1 MRLEDLPAEGNGGLC
16 IICGGPATWKRNV
29 MGYTYRR
36 CERCGNAFDWTKGEQ
51 VDAITTDTTEP
62 RKEAPCTRD

>member
-1 MRLEDLPAEGNGGLC
+1 MSDGGICAL
-16 IICGGPATWKRNV
+16 CGGPAVWKCNA

-36 CERCGNAFDWTKGEQ
+36 CERCGNVFDWTKGEQ

-62 RKEAPCTRD
+62 AKELRE